1 MAKENKINKTNQTN
15 ESDQIRDELLSCV
28 GNNIKKLQE
37 DMGWSQEK
45 LASKLNIAG
54 ATLSNYINGIR
65 LPSLELLLKLCNLS
79 DVKKQ
84 GYNLQVVDFLS
95 NSMHLSSI
103 PEVSENY
110 ISTERVRKD
119 FIGNYICYFYDQS
132 KPVHNQDY
140 NTTRELRFGILSIY
154 DEYNCI
160 TGETKIKVLAFF
172 HKAKELETVLDAKE
186 KLDEIFA
193 ENQSITDRNQAII
206 DFVTKEGSGKYE
218 GEATFTTQHAFITI
232 HSATFNDSA
241 LMIFYSPNKRMDS
254 DYLGG
259 IGSIASV
266 AHGRRHMPSA
276 QKIIISRYELGC
288 SFEEIADHLSLAT
301 APVVQTQEAIAL
313 GQICEKLYNKDNE
326 IYKDNEL
333 FKLIN
338 ESDKTAIIEARLN
351 QLVRNY
357 IEKNVCC
364 VGTVSDEED
373 AKIYS
378 LIKKYAD

>member
-1 MAKENKINKTNQTN
+1 MAKENTINKTNPTN
-15 ESDQIRDELLSCV
+15 DNDKIRNELLSCV

-45 LASKLNIAG
+45 LASKLDIAG

-79 DVKKQ
+79 EVKKQ
-84 GYNLQVVDFLS
+84 GYNLQVADFLS

-103 PEVSENY
+103 PEVSESY
-110 ISTERVRKD
+110 VSTERVRKD
-119 FIGNYICYFYDQS
+119 FTGNYLCYFYDQS

-172 HKAKELETVLDAKE
+172 GKESELESVLKAKE

-193 ENQSITDRNQAII
+193 ESQSITDRNQAII
-206 DFVTKEGSGKYE
+206 DFANKEDFGKYE
-218 GEATFTTQHAFITI
+218 GEVKFTDQHAFITI
-232 HSATFNDSA
+232 HSATHNDSA
-241 LMIFYSPNKRMDS
+241 LMIFYSPNKRADS

-288 SFEEIADHLSLAT
+288 SFEEIADHLSLAV
-301 APVVQTQEAIAL
+301 APIVQTKEAEEL
-313 GQICEKLYNKDNE
+313 GGICKKLYNKD
-326 IYKDNEL
+326 DAM
-333 FKLIN
+333 FKLID
-338 ESDKTAIIEARLN
+338 ESDKTVIIEARLN